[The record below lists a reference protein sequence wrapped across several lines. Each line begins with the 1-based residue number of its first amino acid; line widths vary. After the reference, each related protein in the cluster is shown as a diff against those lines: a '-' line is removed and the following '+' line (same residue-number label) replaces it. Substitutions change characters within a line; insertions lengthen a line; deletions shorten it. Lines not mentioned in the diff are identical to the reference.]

1 MTNGDDVVTIT
12 LRKRPWWFWVCTGLW
27 LLLEILLVQTAL
39 ASVGEREHRAATISW
54 IVVGLLAAF
63 ACFAWL
69 RRGGPRKRGHSSGQ
83 QQEASISEPTSISS
97 VD

>member
-1 MTNGDDVVTIT
+1 MYSRYNSQADRVV
-12 LRKRPWWFWVCTGLW
+12 LGLAGLW
-27 LLLEILLVQTAL
+27 LLLEVLFVQTAV
-39 ASVGEREHRAATISW
+39 ASVGKASTARHISW

-83 QQEASISEPTSISS
+83 QQEASISEPTSA
-97 VD
+97 

>member
-1 MTNGDDVVTIT
+1 MYSRLQFASGQGGSGVLPDYGCC
-12 LRKRPWWFWVCTGLW
+12 LKSCLCKPLW
-27 LLLEILLVQTAL
+27 PAW
-39 ASVGEREHRAATISW
+39 GEGEHRAATISW